1 MGWGPSV
8 VGCIGIG
15 IGLLVASQAN
25 AGPAASDGPRQAE
38 LTQIVL
44 AVQPSELQTTLESL
58 VGFGTRHTLSDTTSS
73 TRGIGAARRW
83 VRGRLEQLAREC
95 GGCLT
100 VVTPERIVKGSRA
113 PSGVLIQDVL
123 GIQRGTSDADRVVII
138 AGHLDSRVTDPMN
151 ATDDAPGANDD
162 GSGVAAVLEAARVL
176 SHYRFPATIVYAVL
190 SGEEQGLYGGYLL
203 ADYAREHAWQ
213 VEADLN
219 NDIVG
224 NTHAADGRYEGGYV
238 RLFSE
243 GTKSVE
249 SHDEAADRRYH
260 GGEVDSPSRNLARFT
275 AGLADRYLAPFRAR
289 MVYRTDRF
297 GRGGDQVPLLA
308 SGFPAIRVTEALEN
322 YDRQHQD
329 LRMEQGRRFG
339 DELDGVDMG
348 YLAQVTRLD
357 AITLAALAMAPAPPS
372 RVEIAG
378 AVSANTTLRWNAVP
392 GASSYRVW
400 WRDTTSPD
408 WEFSREAGA
417 ATTLTLKGVVID
429 DWFFGVQAVSK
440 AGWESP
446 VVYPGAAGD
455 FVSIHP
461 PATPE
466 E

>member
-1 MGWGPSV
+1 
-8 VGCIGIG
+8 
-15 IGLLVASQAN
+15 
-25 AGPAASDGPRQAE
+25 
-38 LTQIVL
+38 
-44 AVQPSELQTTLESL
+44 
-58 VGFGTRHTLSDTTSS
+58 
-73 TRGIGAARRW
+73 
-83 VRGRLEQLAREC
+83 
-95 GGCLT
+95 
-100 VVTPERIVKGSRA
+100 
-113 PSGVLIQDVL
+113 
-123 GIQRGTSDADRVVII
+123 
-138 AGHLDSRVTDPMN
+138 
-151 ATDDAPGANDD
+151 
-162 GSGVAAVLEAARVL
+162 
-176 SHYRFPATIVYAVL
+176 
-190 SGEEQGLYGGYLL
+190 
-203 ADYAREHAWQ
+203 
-213 VEADLN
+213 
-219 NDIVG
+219 
-224 NTHAADGRYEGGYV
+224 
-238 RLFSE
+238 
-243 GTKSVE
+243 
-249 SHDEAADRRYH
+249 
-260 GGEVDSPSRNLARFT
+260 
-275 AGLADRYLAPFRAR
+275 
-289 MVYRTDRF
+289 
-297 GRGGDQVPLLA
+297 
-308 SGFPAIRVTEALEN
+308 
-322 YDRQHQD
+322 
-329 LRMEQGRRFG
+329 MEQGRRFG